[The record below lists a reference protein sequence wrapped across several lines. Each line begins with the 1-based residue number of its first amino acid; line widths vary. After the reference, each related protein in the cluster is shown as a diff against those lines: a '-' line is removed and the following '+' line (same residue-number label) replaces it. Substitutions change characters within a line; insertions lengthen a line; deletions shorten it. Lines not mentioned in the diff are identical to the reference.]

1 LGARK
6 ITTGL
11 SHLTEWKPLVLDQPM
26 SRLGLEETLLGGQS
40 FSWTALSESSWK
52 GVIGKSIVELSL
64 TENKLQWR
72 TGKKSP
78 WSEKKL
84 RNYLWL
90 DPSFT
95 EAVDS
100 LPWRSD
106 PVLTTCMKRL
116 PGLRI
121 LRQPMDE
128 VLFVFLLSSVKSIPQ
143 IKEMKE
149 LVSEKY
155 GEPLELGLW
164 SFPGWEKLAQ
174 ISETELRAL
183 KMGYRAKYVQG
194 VAGQLANK
202 PSLLTDIVKRPYEE
216 ARAMLLNLPGVGPKI
231 ADCCLLF
238 GAARTEA
245 FPIDTWIS
253 KTLEMRYSL
262 SGWSNQQQAHFAIK
276 HYGKHAGL
284 AQQFLFSAER
294 LGLHAKS

>member
-1 LGARK
+1 
-6 ITTGL
+6 
-11 SHLTEWKPLVLDQPM
+11 
-26 SRLGLEETLLGGQS
+26 LGGQS
-40 FSWTALSESSWK
+40 FSWTATTASSWK
-52 GVIGKSIVELSL
+52 GVIDKSVVELRLS
-64 TENKLQWR
+64 EEKLEWR
-72 TGKKSP
+72 TGKKCPFTSN
-78 WSEKKL
+78 KL
-84 RNYLWL
+84 RDYLWL

-95 EAVDS
+95 EAIDS

-106 PVLTTCMKRL
+106 PVLDRCMKKL
-116 PGLRI
+116 SGLRI

-128 VLFVFLLSSVKSIPQ
+128 VLLVFLLSSVKSIPQ

-149 LVSEKY
+149 LVAKKY

-164 SFPGWEKLAQ
+164 SFPGWEKLAE
-174 ISETELRAL
+174 IPEAELRDL

-194 VAGQLANK
+194 VAGQIANN
-202 PSLLTDIVKRPYEE
+202 SFMLTDIVEQPYEE

-238 GAARTEA
+238 GASRTNA

-253 KTLEMRYSL
+253 KTLEMHYGL
-262 SGWSNQQQAHFAIK
+262 GGWSNNQQAHFAIK

-294 LGLHAKS
+294 LGLHEKV